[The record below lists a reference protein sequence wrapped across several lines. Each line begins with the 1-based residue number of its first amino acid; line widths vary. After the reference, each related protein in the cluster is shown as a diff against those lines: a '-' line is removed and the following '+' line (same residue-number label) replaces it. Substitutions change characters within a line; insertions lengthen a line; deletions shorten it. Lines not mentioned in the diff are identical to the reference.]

1 MPARRHFRSAGHVLK
16 TSITPGLC
24 APAHLNLIE
33 LIAGAALTHGALQRG
48 EPLYPRDALTACGVE
63 ADRVNVWQTVGK
75 LRRRHG
81 LVLRGELREP
91 GEALSR
97 RR

>member
-1 MPARRHFRSAGHVLK
+1 MARYNRANRSH
-16 TSITPGLC
+16 
-24 APAHLNLIE
+24 
-33 LIAGAALTHGALQRG
+33 
-48 EPLYPRDALTACGVE
+48 PRDALTAYGVE